1 MKMTIAALTLIAAIL
16 APTVSMAN
24 IGDHD
29 SYQGTYSISQGQG
42 TNNAGQTAK
51 TKKPTAPLNIE
62 WGF

>member
-29 SYQGTYSISQGQG
+29 SYQGTDSISQGQS

-51 TKKPTAPLNIE
+51 N
-62 WGF
+62 